1 MVRVAVVAVLTLLDQ
16 RAAPSLE
23 VMVATAPLLL
33 LQELLSLMLA
43 VVVVGKF

>member
-1 MVRVAVVAVLTLLDQ
+1 MVLLVL
-16 RAAPSLE
+16 AAT
-23 VMVATAPLLL
+23 VATAPLLL